1 MSPACAFLNHTYLTL
16 PCIPTSLSAHT
27 KFDNSFQQGATWK
40 HCHPVPYI
48 LAHFPP
54 IWYLNFL
61 FFSTTKQNNPP
72 PKCKLKQR
80 GTVRFLLKLA
90 HSRRSTEEE

>member
-1 MSPACAFLNHTYLTL
+1 ML
-16 PCIPTSLSAHT
+16 PSYSLHL
-27 KFDNSFQQGATWK
+27 G
-40 HCHPVPYI
+40 PLP
-48 LAHFPP
+48 PP

-61 FFSTTKQNNPP
+61 FFSKTKQNNPP

-90 HSRRSTEEE
+90 HSRHSTEEE